1 MKVVEEFQEK
11 MRAKNL
17 HSLIEGDADFL
28 TAYAKI
34 KEKLKQAE
42 RKETSM
48 KLTAETLMKFYEKS
62 KQSSKCAIC
71 TRKFSTEEEFKKL
84 EAKCHE
90 LISKSSYYGENEQRA
105 LEDIRNKKAM
115 YYHYYGGLI
124 HIAIGLKE

>member
-1 MKVVEEFQEK
+1 MKIVEEFQER

-17 HSLIEGDADFL
+17 HSLIDGDADFL

-34 KEKLKQAE
+34 KERLKQAE
-42 RKETSM
+42 KKETSM
-48 KLTAETLMKFYEKS
+48 KLTAETLMRFYEKS

-71 TRKFSTEEEFKKL
+71 TRKFSSEEEFKKL

-90 LISKSSYYGENEQRA
+90 LISKSSSYGETEQRT

-115 YYHYYGGLI
+115 YENYLYQVSHNL
-124 HIAIGLKE
+124 